1 MEFLQKETH
10 CGCALGSA
18 LAVPSL
24 WSEAL
29 EPEAHTAPPLVGL
42 AGVAKGRVLSSSHHS
57 CFCFLPGCQM
67 E

>member
-29 EPEAHTAPPLVGL
+29 EPEATQHRPLWAWQEWQRAEFSL
-42 AGVAKGRVLSSSHHS
+42 AHLSYSPTPTP
-57 CFCFLPGCQM
+57 CPVPL
-67 E
+67 